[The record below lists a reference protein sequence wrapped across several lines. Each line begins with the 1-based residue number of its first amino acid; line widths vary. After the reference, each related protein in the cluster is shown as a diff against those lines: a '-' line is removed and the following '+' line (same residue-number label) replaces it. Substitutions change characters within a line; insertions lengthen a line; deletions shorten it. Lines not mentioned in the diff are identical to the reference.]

1 VIDLHSH
8 ILPGLDDGVQTVE
21 ESVELARV
29 AAASGIEAIAGTPH
43 VRDDW
48 PTTPEAMEAALG
60 VVRAAVEAAGVAIR
74 VLPGGELALPELG
87 RREPEELRRFG
98 LGGNPAYLLVET
110 PYYGWPLDVEERF
123 FQLRTLGITGVLAHP
138 ERNGEVQADPA
149 RIARLV
155 HAGALVQVTAASLDG
170 RAGRR
175 ARATGLQLIEE
186 GLAHV
191 VASDAHAPAIRRAG
205 LDGVAPALGDA
216 ELADWLTRGVP
227 AAIVAGTELPPR
239 PERTRRK
246 KRFGLF

>member
-8 ILPGLDDGVQTVE
+8 ILPGLDDGMRTVE
-21 ESVELARV
+21 ESVELAR
-29 AAASGIEAIAGTPH
+29 AAAEGGTEAIAGTPH

-48 PTTPEAMEAALG
+48 PTTPAAMEAALAR
-60 VVRAAVEAAGVAIR
+60 VQAAVEAAGIPIR
-74 VLPGGELALPELG
+74 VLPGGELALPELD
-87 RREPEELRRFG
+87 RDLEELRRFG

-123 FQLRTLGITGVLAHP
+123 FQLRAHGITGVLAHP
-138 ERNGEVQADPA
+138 ERNAEVQGDPE
-149 RIARLV
+149 RVARLV
-155 HAGALVQVTAASLDG
+155 RAGALVQLTAASLEG
-170 RAGRR
+170 RSGGR
-175 ARATGLQLIEE
+175 ARAMGLHLIEQ

-191 VASDAHAPAIRRAG
+191 VASDAHAPAVRGVG
-205 LDGVAPALGDA
+205 LDGVAEAIGDA

-239 PERTRRK
+239 PEGTRRK